1 MPNAPST
8 PRRRWFRFG
17 LRTMFVVLTV
27 FTLWL
32 GWQAKIVRD
41 RKEAIVKLRAG
52 YAEVFV
58 ACETKYPRSKWP
70 SIPFWREWLGD
81 RSVAII
87 VYFDNPEQ
95 KRLCALFPEA
105 RLIDAAEFET

>member
-1 MPNAPST
+1 MPDTPPT
-8 PRRRWFRFG
+8 PRRRYFRFE

-52 YAEVFV
+52 YA
-58 ACETKYPRSKWP
+58 
-70 SIPFWREWLGD
+70 
-81 RSVAII
+81 
-87 VYFDNPEQ
+87 
-95 KRLCALFPEA
+95 
-105 RLIDAAEFET
+105 